1 MSDNAQQSNPVG
13 PSWGGSWPQ
22 LAALAGRG
30 GHIVFGYVAPIH
42 GVAVATEGTRVYAT
56 LLRRDGET
64 FDQLLARLDASIG
77 ESVRTGAPV
86 SELPGAEF
94 VMGSTRERPRRRR

>member
-1 MSDNAQQSNPVG
+1 MSGNAQQSKPVG
-13 PSWGGSWPQ
+13 LSRGGSWPH
-22 LAALAGRG
+22 LAGRG

-42 GVAVATEGTRVYAT
+42 GVAVATEGRRVYAT

-64 FDQLLARLDASIG
+64 FVQLLARLDAASG
-77 ESVRTGAPV
+77 ESVRMGTPV

-94 VMGSTRERPRRRR
+94 VMGRTRERPRRRR